1 MIKTIIFSFI
11 VLSSLNSFANGGDF
25 YRFNVK
31 IRLNDNSEFVGYTY
45 FGTYGSGFNSE
56 NEKFTE
62 YVKREFK
69 FPILIYQ
76 NIRTV
81 ISDSDLQFDFSM
93 SGFCKKFLLNEIKDV
108 ELLNLLKYS
117 SGQRLFELSEKE
129 YELILNRPPLN
140 GVIYNSDISE
150 NCSYILF
157 TWSEV
162 ENLIEVKNGIQEN
175 LNQLIKKRASN
186 EVPAFIRKT
195 KEELLNKGILLIQS
209 CTDL

>member
-1 MIKTIIFSFI
+1 MTKTIIFSFI
-11 VLSSLNSFANGGDF
+11 VLISLKSFANGGDF

-56 NEKFTE
+56 NEKFIE

-76 NIRTV
+76 NIKTV
-81 ISDSDLQFDFSM
+81 IYSSDLQFDFSM
-93 SGFCKKFLLNEIKDV
+93 PGLCKKFLLKEIKDI
-108 ELLNLLKYS
+108 ELLGLLKYS

-129 YELILNRPPLN
+129 YELIINKVPLN
-140 GVIYNSDISE
+140 GVIYNSDFSE

-162 ENLIEVKNGIQEN
+162 ENFIEIKNGIQEN
-175 LNQLIKKRASN
+175 LNELIIKKASN
-186 EVPAFIRKT
+186 EVPAFITKT
-195 KEELLNKGILLIQS
+195 KEELLIKGIILIQS